1 MHRLPYWLAVEDGK
15 LISYSDLAHLIASAI
30 YPTEEEAFDYGAAR
44 VNLEKELAESVLN
57 GALIVRNPAG
67 LGRHTFPVG
76 AGLAGSVLFA
86 HELAPFLNERGIE
99 LRLTPYGSGPK
110 FWTLD
115 NAALA
120 IAEQEGWHS
129 MARETFLDQLLEAAN
144 TRALVVSH
152 PHTDLPVNTGPI
164 RTFYELTTPND
175 VNRWLSSID
184 APYQWECDGGGELDE
199 PAVVKTQTVP
209 ASRAP
214 VVGGSA
220 KEQWTAQARDLAAKY
235 VDAWRAAGFEPTIS
249 DAALFVEGELFNQ
262 SIFNTRGGPIDR
274 ETIRRDALVGLTARR
289 AGERR
294 TRCKIPHG
302 RREEMPS

>member
-1 MHRLPYWLAVEDGK
+1 MHKLPYWLAVEDGK

-30 YPTEEEAFDYGAAR
+30 YPTEAEAFNYGVAR

-67 LGRHTFPVG
+67 LGRHNFPVG
-76 AGLAGSVLFA
+76 AGPAGSVLFA

-144 TRALVVSH
+144 TRDLVVRH

-164 RTFYELTTPND
+164 RTFYELTTPID
-175 VNRWLSSID
+175 VNQWLESVQ
-184 APYQWECDGGGELDE
+184 APYRWNIGD
-199 PAVVKTQTVP
+199 
-209 ASRAP
+209 AS
-214 VVGGSA
+214 
-220 KEQWTAQARDLAAKY
+220 
-235 VDAWRAAGFEPTIS
+235 
-249 DAALFVEGELFNQ
+249 VEGVEGSHISCVQTSTACTDSLDYRSGVIAENETLTKRERQIRIIEIVISSFGLDAMSIPKGQKKLIELECKKVCKLF
-262 SIFNTRGGPIDR
+262 GAGPDPFK
-274 ETIRRDALVGLTARR
+274 EAWQEALDQKRVRTAHHNDYR
-289 AGERR
+289 AR
-294 TRCKIPHG
+294 
-302 RREEMPS
+302 